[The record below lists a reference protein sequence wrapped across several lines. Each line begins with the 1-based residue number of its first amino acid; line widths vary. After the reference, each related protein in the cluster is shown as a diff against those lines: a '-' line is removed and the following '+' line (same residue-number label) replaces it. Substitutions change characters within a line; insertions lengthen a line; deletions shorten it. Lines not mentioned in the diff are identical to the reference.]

1 METEVSKRVLVSVDD
16 FLQKQ
21 SEDGVDSTGEFTVA
35 LDKAAWKLA
44 SYRLANRHDAALHL
58 LSCAVA
64 GCATYF
70 RARLTATEIQFEFDG
85 QAFTERDLLS
95 LSGNA
100 PSDRSVRLQELEIA
114 LSAAAAFDLV
124 CFSTVGPESGHSLL
138 LKNGDVK
145 LSSAPRRSEPRS
157 LLSIRTDKGDPYLNA
172 LRARAAHA
180 PLQLSLHWKTVSQPV
195 DGELETDMTLAR
207 LYVQGRERLLLAPE
221 SAAPR
226 LNLTRAE
233 QDSPTLLLYLLDPRC
248 TKGGVLHFQSYGVE
262 LESETQPTLPPFL
275 WGVVTVGHLKKDLG
289 QKSLLQDATW
299 EDFRRWIKQQIDS
312 FLCEV
317 CTSDIEIPGEGIF
330 RDRLSRYY
338 GGDAPAQI
346 KNYLSLYQ
354 GGKEMSTSPRHYEA
368 LIATARETGDWRLC
382 DRILTSLERELYF
395 QWMAHDVELQTLE
408 RLEKFTNLS
417 GRQPERFLGLDCCL
431 RYFHG
436 RRPSDFQLQELPGS
450 LGRYSQARFRT
461 ALLQL
466 PVPET
471 ETWLKNLTHIPGLD
485 GWKALLRFFFSTQS
499 QGPRD
504 GLFFPLSR
512 IRDGEFRD
520 IASVFPRFDDAPQ
533 TSEERALWQYLVLN
547 LIRGKVGWLT
557 EIRLRARVSLKYD
570 LRSDQKRVYFSAL
583 ENYANGTL
591 DEFDTTTELGTPPQ
605 VFAYLCY
612 ARCRGANFNTE
623 SGQLFLSQ
631 FLLAESFRGPEQ
643 LLSLSARMADLPF
656 AR

>member
-1 METEVSKRVLVSVDD
+1 MSVDD

-207 LYVQGRERLLLAPE
+207 FYVQGRERLLLAPE

-248 TKGGVLHFQSYGVE
+248 TKGGVLHFQSYGVD
-262 LESETQPTLPPFL
+262 LESETQPTLPSFL

-289 QKSLLQDATW
+289 QKSLLQDKDW
-299 EDFRRWIKQQIDS
+299 EDFCRWVKQQIDT

-330 RDRLSRYY
+330 RDRLTRYY

-395 QWMAHDVELQTLE
+395 
-408 RLEKFTNLS
+408 
-417 GRQPERFLGLDCCL
+417 
-431 RYFHG
+431 
-436 RRPSDFQLQELPGS
+436 
-450 LGRYSQARFRT
+450 
-461 ALLQL
+461 
-466 PVPET
+466 
-471 ETWLKNLTHIPGLD
+471 
-485 GWKALLRFFFSTQS
+485 
-499 QGPRD
+499 
-504 GLFFPLSR
+504 
-512 IRDGEFRD
+512 
-520 IASVFPRFDDAPQ
+520 
-533 TSEERALWQYLVLN
+533 
-547 LIRGKVGWLT
+547 
-557 EIRLRARVSLKYD
+557 
-570 LRSDQKRVYFSAL
+570 
-583 ENYANGTL
+583 
-591 DEFDTTTELGTPPQ
+591 
-605 VFAYLCY
+605 
-612 ARCRGANFNTE
+612 
-623 SGQLFLSQ
+623 
-631 FLLAESFRGPEQ
+631 
-643 LLSLSARMADLPF
+643 
-656 AR
+656 